1 VNGVDPAAPPE
12 PAWVDEVL
20 AFWFES
26 LGEAQWFARDAALD
40 ARIRARFGEL
50 HAALATGAEPE
61 PATVREALA
70 TIVVLD
76 QFSRNLFRGDARAFA
91 ADARAR
97 RLAGDLV
104 ARGEDAALRPA
115 ERLHVYLPFE
125 HGEALEDQQRAVA
138 LVAALGNP
146 EWTRYAEAHRAII
159 ERFGRFPHRNAVLGR
174 ESTPEEIAAMAQP
187 MGSF

>member
-1 VNGVDPAAPPE
+1 MHDRMAG
-12 PAWVDEVL
+12 WVDEVL
-20 AFWFES
+20 AFWFDE
-26 LGEAQWFARDAALD
+26 LGPAQWYRKDADLD

-50 HAALATGAEPE
+50 HARLAQGPE
-61 PATVREALA
+61 PAPATDREALA

-76 QFSRNLFRGDARAFA
+76 QFSRNLFRDDPRAFA

-97 RLAGDLV
+97 AVADALI
-104 ARGEDAALRPA
+104 ARGGDVAMSPA

-125 HGEALEDQQRAVA
+125 HSEAPGDQQRAVA

-146 EWTRYAEAHRAII
+146 TWTQYAEAHRALI

-174 ESTPEEIAAMAQP
+174 ESTADEIAAMAQP
-187 MGSF
+187 MGKF